1 MPPTR
6 QNRRSDRRTYK
17 GRVLD
22 ASLEADPR
30 DYRIPYKVS
39 EEPAPLK
46 SKKWECPVRLDQG
59 SEGACVGFG
68 IAHVMA
74 CHPLPQILTKAVAFF
89 FYEGGKEHDE
99 WPGIDYEGTS
109 GNGVLRFLQKMGLIG
124 RFYRIRS
131 IKELDFILCTK
142 GTVGGGFPWK
152 RGCFEPDRNGYIKY
166 TGRTEGGHFV
176 CINERNFE
184 RDDYGIVQ
192 SWGRDHGIDGEV
204 KITASDMGQMFAD
217 GGRVYWFEEKFIEK
231 LIGKFLQPK
240 KTFWQKIWP
249 F

>member
-1 MPPTR
+1 M
-6 QNRRSDRRTYK
+6 NRRSERRTFK

-30 DYRIPYKVS
+30 DYRIPFTVS
-39 EEPAPLK
+39 EEPAQLK
-46 SKKWECPVRLDQG
+46 SCKWVCPVRLDQG

-124 RFYRIRS
+124 RFYRIRTV
-131 IKELDFILCTK
+131 EEMNFILSTK
-142 GTVGGGFPWK
+142 GPLGGGFIWK
-152 RGCFEPDRNGYIKY
+152 EGCFEPDRNGYITY
-166 TGRTEGGHFV
+166 TGASKGGHFV
-176 CINERNFE
+176 CINEINFE
-184 RDDYGIVQ
+184 QQYYGIVQ
-192 SWGRDHGIDGEV
+192 SWGRDHGLGGEV
-204 KITASDMGQMFAD
+204 KTSFADMWTQFND

-240 KTFWQKIWP
+240 KSFWQRIWP